1 MNIMGF
7 VAAMADDLAA
17 LSGHTVAKN
26 AFVGTKAAAAVV
38 VDDLTVTAGV
48 VTEENGQKKILT
60 PVEQEVENKRA
71 AAREIPVLMKIAKG
85 SLINKAKIIPTILI
99 AGAINPVI
107 IGYMLTAGG
116 AYLAYEAAEAVLE
129 KAGILKEHEEEHN
142 TDNKEVVKE
151 ETHEEAE
158 QKKIKSAI
166 KMDLVLSLEIL
177 IIASATIAGTSII
190 GSAAALSAVGVA
202 ATVGVY
208 GVVAGIVKID
218 DLGMHLEKSK
228 NTFTKKFGKS
238 LVKMMPYLLKTLSI
252 VGTAAMGVVG
262 GNILLEHLPM
272 LHSLAEMV
280 HHLPNVLPY
289 LAEIGVAI
297 AAGSVIIGAKKVL
310 SPVISYVKNKFNK
323 LTSFFKKDSD
333 KKETEVTT
341 IKEVEELEVEVTEI
355 VTQLEEVSEKTENLM
370 LNDSLE
376 GTKEI
381 LSDIQDTKTDLA
393 FKRYT
398 EPSRTDKPDIDID
411 VPSEEVEVV
420 ATKED
425 LAFKR
430 YTEPSRTDKPD
441 IDIDIPSTQKEL
453 QDSSPKS
460 IKGEEFS
467 MWSSMFA
474 KKNPNIN
481 TTTKKSKK

>member
-1 MNIMGF
+1 MNIMGL
-7 VAAMADDLAA
+7 VATMADDLAA

-26 AFVGTKAAAAVV
+26 AFVGTKAAGAVV
-38 VDDLTVTAGV
+38 IDDLTVTAGV
-48 VTEENGQKKILT
+48 VTEENGNQRALT
-60 PVEQEVENKRA
+60 PKEQEIENKRA
-71 AAREIPVLMKIAKG
+71 AAREIPVLIEIAKG
-85 SLINKAKIIPTILI
+85 SMINKAKIIPTILI
-99 AGAINPVI
+99 AGAINPAI

-129 KAGILKEHEEEHN
+129 KAGIIKGHEEHTGEKHIEI
-142 TDNKEVVKE
+142 TP
-151 ETHEEAE
+151 EEAE
-158 QKKIKSAI
+158 KKKIKNAI

-177 IIASATIAGTSII
+177 IIASATMAGASLI

-208 GVVAGIVKID
+208 GVVGGIVKID

-228 NTFTKKFGKS
+228 NKIIKKLGKS
-238 LVKMMPYLLKTLSI
+238 LVKTMPYLLKTLSI

-272 LHSLAEMV
+272 LHSVAEMV

-289 LAEIGVAI
+289 IAEIGVAV

-333 KKETEVTT
+333 KKETETTT
-341 IKEVEELEVEVTEI
+341 IEEVEVLEAEVTEI
-355 VTQLEEVSEKTENLM
+355 VDNLQSTSNDTDNLM
-370 LNDSLE
+370 INDSLE

-381 LSDIQDTKTDLA
+381 LSDIQDIKSSITSDEA
-393 FKRYT
+393 FDRYT
-398 EPSRTDKPDIDID
+398 EPSRVDKPDIDID
-411 VPSEEVEVV
+411 AVS
-420 ATKED
+420 TED
-425 LAFKR
+425 QAFDR
-430 YTEPSRTDKPD
+430 YTKPSRTDKPD
-441 IDIDIPSTQKEL
+441 IDIDITDTQKEL

-467 MWSSMFA
+467 MWSSMFQ
-474 KKNPNIN
+474 KKKPTN
-481 TTTKKSKK
+481 TTTTKQSKK